1 MASNFNHEKKPMVD
15 LLDENLRSLRVQL
28 DEIIKDLHGMT
39 VNIGNEPLA
48 ATVSDLRTRI
58 KEPFMFVVVGE
69 VKAGKSSFVNALLGS
84 DVCKVAPDPCTDTIQ
99 QILYGEKFEIVNI
112 NPNLKKIF
120 TPAEILKEIA
130 IVDTP
135 GTNTISAHHQDIT
148 EGFIPASDLIV
159 FVFEA
164 KNPYR
169 QSAWDFLD
177 FIRDEWRKKVIFV
190 LQQKDLMEPDDLVIN
205 EKGVFDY
212 AQKKGINKAN
222 VFSVSAKM
230 ELNNDSANSGYP
242 ILRKFIGDNITGGKA
257 PVLKLDNNIATSIN
271 ISDRINDGLRKREEQ
286 LLADKNFRKDVDETL
301 DKQEGKSNYQVD
313 VLTENILS
321 TYDKVTREIGE
332 ELDQGLSFVNLFK
345 KAFSSIFNK
354 KSSPKGWIDELK
366 YRLEHELKDQ
376 LTDKLNA
383 GVNDLTDSVSQMVS
397 MIDLKIKS
405 NKTLLKGSDEIFSHI
420 ANKRNSVMDDL
431 RETFNQFM
439 RKSENFED
447 SEVLPSEEN
456 FSPNIAT
463 GSGLAVIGMVIA
475 AVAQGSVFDITGG
488 ILTGIGVLFAGVTVG
503 VGRKKVLGSYYAEI
517 EKGRKKLDA
526 EVDDKLKLYV
536 KNVKEKV
543 QGNFKEFDVML
554 AHEEDQTR
562 KISVEHYKIAQRLKE
577 MKSIVEKEIS

>member
-1 MASNFNHEKKPMVD
+1 MID
-15 LLDENLRSLRVQL
+15 LLDDNLRNLRVQL

-39 VNIGNEPLA
+39 VGIGNETLA
-48 ATVSDLRTRI
+48 DTVSDLRTRI

-69 VKAGKSSFVNALLGS
+69 VKAGKSSFVNALLDS

-99 QILYGEKFEIVNI
+99 QILYGEQLEVVGVN
-112 NPNLKKIF
+112 PHLKKIY

-135 GTNTISAHHQDIT
+135 GTNTISAHHQEIT
-148 EGFIPASDLIV
+148 ESFIPASDLIV

-190 LQQKDLMEPDDLVIN
+190 LQQKDLMEPDDLVVN
-205 EKGVFDY
+205 EKGVFNY
-212 AQKKGINKAN
+212 AQKKGVNNAN
-222 VFSVSAKM
+222 VFAVSAKM
-230 ELNNDSANSGYP
+230 ELKDDRENSGYKE
-242 ILRKFIGDNITGGKA
+242 LRKYIGDNITGGKA
-257 PVLKLDNNIATSIN
+257 PILKLDNNIATSIN

-286 LLADKNFRKDVDETL
+286 LLADKKFRTDVDETL
-301 DKQEGKSNYQVD
+301 EKQENKSNYQVD

-321 TYDKVTREIGE
+321 TYDKVTGEIGD
-332 ELDQGLSFVNLFK
+332 ELNQGLSFVNLFK
-345 KAFSSIFNK
+345 KAISSVFNK
-354 KSSPKGWIDELK
+354 KSSPKGWIDDLK

-376 LTDKLNA
+376 LTEKLNL

-397 MIDLKIKS
+397 LIDLKIKS

-431 RETFNQFM
+431 RNTFNQFM
-439 RKSENFED
+439 KRSENFED
-447 SEVLPSEEN
+447 NEILPSEEN

-475 AVAQGSVFDITGG
+475 GVTHGSVFDITGG
-488 ILTGIGVLFAGVTVG
+488 VLTATGLLFAGITVG
-503 VGRKKVLGSYYAEI
+503 VGRKKVLGSYYTEI
-517 EKGRKKLDA
+517 EKGRKKLES

-536 KNVKEKV
+536 KNVREKV
-543 QGNFKEFDVML
+543 EGNFKEFDLML
-554 AHEEDQTR
+554 EHEGEQTR
-562 KISVEHYKIAQRLKE
+562 KISVEHHKIAQRLKE
-577 MKSIVEKEIS
+577 MKGIIEKELV

>member
-1 MASNFNHEKKPMVD
+1 MID
-15 LLDENLRSLRVQL
+15 LLDDKLRNLRVQL

-39 VNIGNEPLA
+39 VGIGNKPLA

-99 QILYGEKFEIVNI
+99 QILYGEQVEVVGVN
-112 NPNLKKIF
+112 PHLKKIY

-135 GTNTISAHHQDIT
+135 GTNTISAHHQEIT

-177 FIRDEWRKKVIFV
+177 FIRDEWRKKVVFI

-205 EKGVFDY
+205 EKGVFNF
-212 AQKKGINKAN
+212 AQKKGVNNAK

-230 ELNNDSANSGYP
+230 ELNGNTDESGYLE
-242 ILRKFIGDNITGGKA
+242 LREYIADNITGGKA
-257 PVLKLDNNIATSIN
+257 PVLKLDNNISTSIN

-286 LLADKNFRKDVDETL
+286 LLSDKNFRKDVTETL

-313 VLTENILS
+313 VLTENIIS
-321 TYDKVTREIGE
+321 TYDTVTREIGE
-332 ELDQGLSFVNLFK
+332 DLSQGLSFVNLFK

-354 KSSPKGWIDELK
+354 KSSPKSWIDDLK

-405 NKTLLKGSDEIFSHI
+405 NQTVLKGSDEIFSHI

-431 RETFNQFM
+431 RDTFNQFM
-439 RKSENFED
+439 KKSENFKD
-447 SEVLPSEEN
+447 DEVLPSEQN

-475 AVAQGSVFDITGG
+475 AVAQGAVFDITGG
-488 ILTGIGVLFAGVTVG
+488 ILTTVGVLFAGITVG
-503 VGRKKVLGSYYAEI
+503 MGRKKVLNAYNTEI
-517 EKGRKKLDA
+517 LKGRQKLEG

-536 KNVKEKV
+536 RNVKEKV
-543 QGNFKEFDVML
+543 EGNFKEFDLML
-554 AHEEDQTR
+554 EHEEDQTR
-562 KISVEHYKIAQRLKE
+562 KISVEHHKIAQRLKE
-577 MKSIVEKEIS
+577 MKKIVEKELV

>member
-1 MASNFNHEKKPMVD
+1 MID
-15 LLDENLRSLRVQL
+15 LLDDNLRNLRVQL

-39 VNIGNEPLA
+39 VDIGNEPLA

-69 VKAGKSSFVNALLGS
+69 VKAGKSSFVNALLGTN
-84 DVCKVAPDPCTDTIQ
+84 VCKVAPDPCTDTIQ
-99 QILYGEKFEIVNI
+99 QILYGEEVEIVGV
-112 NPNLKKIF
+112 NPHLKKIY

-135 GTNTISAHHQDIT
+135 GTNTISSHHQEIT

-190 LQQKDLMEPDDLVIN
+190 LQQKDLMEPDDLIIN

-212 AQKKGINKAN
+212 AQKKGVNKAK

-230 ELNNDSANSGYP
+230 ELNNDFENSGYKS
-242 ILRKFIGDNITGGKA
+242 LRSYIGDNITGGKA
-257 PVLKLDNNIATSIN
+257 PILKLDNNIATSIN

-286 LLADKNFRKDVDETL
+286 LISDRNFRRDVDETL
-301 DKQEGKSNYQVD
+301 DKQEDKSNYQVG

-332 ELDQGLSFVNLFK
+332 ELNEGLSFANLFK

-354 KSSPKGWIDELK
+354 KSSPKGWIEELK

-397 MIDLKIKS
+397 LIDLKIKN
-405 NKTLLKGSDEIFSHI
+405 NKTVLRGSDEIFSHI

-431 RETFNQFM
+431 RDTFNRFM
-439 RKSENFED
+439 KRTENFED
-447 SEVLPSEEN
+447 KEVLPADEN

-475 AVAQGSVFDITGG
+475 AVAHGSVFDITGG
-488 ILTGIGVLFAGVTVG
+488 ILTTIGVLFAGITVG
-503 VGRKKVLGSYYAEI
+503 VGRKKVLGSYYTEI
-517 EKGRKKLDA
+517 ENGRHKLES
-526 EVDDKLKLYV
+526 EVNDKLKLYV
-536 KNVKEKV
+536 KNVKDKIL
-543 QGNFKEFDVML
+543 GNFNEFDLML
-554 AHEEDQTR
+554 GHEEEQTR
-562 KISVEHYKIAQRLKE
+562 KISVAHHKIAQRLKE
-577 MKSIVEKEIS
+577 MKGVVEKELV